1 MLRRMTSIALLL
13 AACLLAPAAATA
25 AFAQSDR
32 DPPVTSAQALATLD
46 QVWTIVRDGFYDPDL
61 KGIDWNAVGATYRKQ
76 ADSADSREKLAAL
89 VNRMLHELPS
99 SHLGYYTPA
108 DTAYY
113 DLLAILSSN
122 RGALGGEPPPDDIS
136 YPGIGIFTRSIDG
149 QTFIAGVLAGFPA
162 ERAGLVVGDEIID
175 VDGLP
180 FAPVGSFEGKVGT
193 EVKVAIRRTRDGT
206 IQRIAV
212 VPETIA
218 PSDAYR
224 EAMENSVRMID
235 ADGFSI
241 SYVQAWTLYDKSY
254 LDALRGLLSRSK
266 ADALVLDMRDGWGG
280 GNPDFL
286 QYFDRHLPLV
296 QLTGRNGN
304 PRVDKTTRWRAPV
317 ALLVNRGTRSM
328 KEIFA
333 YGFKKYG
340 YGELVGTRTAGAVLG
355 ARGVLLEEGLLILP
369 MFKIEVDGETL
380 EGQGVEPTIEVPFD
394 IRYAEGRDP
403 QLDRAVAALVET
415 LRR

>member
-1 MLRRMTSIALLL
+1 MTSIAFLLG
-13 AACLLAPAAATA
+13 ACLLATA
-25 AFAQSDR
+25 PLAPTVAYAQSAA
-32 DPPVTSAQALATLD
+32 DPPVTSAQAQATLD
-46 QVWTIVRDGFYDPDL
+46 QVWTLVRDNFYDPTL
-61 KGIDWNAVGATYRKQ
+61 KGVDWNAVGATYREQ
-76 ADSADSREKLAAL
+76 AGADTREKLATL
-89 VNRMLHELPS
+89 INRMLQELPT
-99 SHLGYYTPA
+99 SHLGFYTPA

-113 DLLAILSSN
+113 DLIAILSSN
-122 RGALGGEPPPDDIS
+122 RGALGGNPPPDDIS
-136 YPGIGIFTRSIDG
+136 YPGIGIVTRSIEG
-149 QTFIAGVLAGFPA
+149 RTFIAGVLAGFPA
-162 ERAGLVVGDEIID
+162 ERAGLLVGDEIID

-180 FAPVGSFEGKVGT
+180 FAPVGSFQGKVGT
-193 EVKVAIRRTRDGT
+193 EGKVAIRRTRDGT
-206 IQRIAV
+206 IRRIAV
-212 VPETIA
+212 VPETIV
-218 PSDAYR
+218 PSVAYR
-224 EAMENSVRMID
+224 EAMENSSRMIH

-241 SYVQAWTLYDKSY
+241 GYVQAWTLYDKSY
-254 LDALRGLLSRSK
+254 LDALRGLLSWSK

-296 QLTGRNGN
+296 QLTDRSGN
-304 PRVDKTTRWRAPV
+304 PRRDNTRWRAPV
-317 ALLVNRGTRSM
+317 VLLVNQGTRSM

-369 MFKIEVDGETL
+369 MFNIEVDGETL
-380 EGQGVEPTIEVPFD
+380 EGRGVAPTIEVPFD
-394 IRYAEGRDP
+394 IRYADGHDP